1 MKKTAKILIA
11 ASAVA
16 AVVGVGTAS
25 YAAWTSGGS
34 SSEDVTGFLGEIKVM
49 GDIVVEATFGG
60 SGSSKDTIAMDKL
73 LPYDM
78 AGDEGAVTYWQFSVT
93 VEGGTSAPTVS
104 LIGTIKSSSGVA
116 VGADLYYSQT
126 APGATASDNDI
137 SSTKEITLDESN
149 QATVYVYM
157 VAYRTDA
164 MNASISLT
172 FTAKAS

>member
-25 YAAWTSGGS
+25 YAMWSGGS
-34 SSEDVTGFLGEIKVM
+34 PSLEVNGSIGEINVM
-49 GDIVVEATFGG
+49 GDLLVEVTAGG

-78 AGDEGAVTYWQFSVT
+78 AGDDGAVTYWQFSVT
-93 VEGGTSAPTVS
+93 VEGGTTTPTVS
-104 LIGTIKSSSGVA
+104 KIGTIKSSSGGA

-172 FTAKAS
+172 FTAT